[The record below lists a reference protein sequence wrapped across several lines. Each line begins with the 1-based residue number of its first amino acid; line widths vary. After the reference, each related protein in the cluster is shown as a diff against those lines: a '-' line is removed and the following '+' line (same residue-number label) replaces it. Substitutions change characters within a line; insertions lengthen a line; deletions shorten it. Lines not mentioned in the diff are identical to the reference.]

1 MVKAAT
7 KVNLLT
13 LCTTSYCYYFC
24 KLVVPN
30 VPSFNSI
37 DGACDGL
44 SGELQAASFLS
55 DIDLLTFIRYY
66 TNLTIYVPLLK
77 GNTTIGAL
85 RNSPH

>member
-7 KVNLLT
+7 KVNFLT

-44 SGELQAASFLS
+44 SGELQAASFLI
-55 DIDLLTFIRYY
+55 DIDLLTFIRY
-66 TNLTIYVPLLK
+66 
-77 GNTTIGAL
+77 
-85 RNSPH
+85 